1 MSAGFD
7 VHCGIKNTMKLWDV
21 DHVDGVIG
29 NPDMGLKY
37 HNDFTISVSVDG
49 KCL

>member
-1 MSAGFD
+1 MSVGFD
-7 VHCGIKNTMKLWDV
+7 MHCGFKTAMKPWDV

-37 HNDFTISVSVDG
+37 HHDFTISVSVVE